1 MRSMMAFVCA
11 LLMMMLGCLPAVAAE
26 AAPEPASRV
35 EQLVAR
41 GGPALLDVYLLAP
54 GPEAEVRA
62 VWAPVWER
70 WEALDE
76 ALRAYR
82 AALDWGEVAR
92 EGDDVVEAYCAL
104 LAVTPPSLASL
115 REPALC
121 VEVAP

>member
-11 LLMMMLGCLPAVAAE
+11 LMWMVLGCLPAVAAE

-54 GPEAEVRA
+54 GPEAQVRSS
-62 VWAPVWER
+62 WAPVWER
-70 WEALDE
+70 WETLDE
-76 ALRAYR
+76 ALQRYR
-82 AALDWGEVAR
+82 AALEWGEVAR

-104 LAVTPPSLASL
+104 LAVTPASPASL

-121 VEVAP
+121 VEVVP